1 MADRC
6 EQELCRNWT
15 GSGCICEVM
24 DIEPDV
30 VDEKDGEVW

>member
-15 GSGCICEVM
+15 GSGCICEVL

-30 VDEKDGEVW
+30 AEGEHPW